1 MGLISP
7 RWQNLSINP
16 VRYEN
21 TEVRDPSR
29 QLEELIGR
37 KVASGLYQSVSEG
50 VREAVRRMDEP
61 DGRDAPGR
69 TVPGAPRG

>member
-7 RWQNLSINP
+7 RWQNLSSNP

-21 TEVRDPSR
+21 TEVRDASPQR
-29 QLEELIGR
+29 EELIGR

-50 VREAVRRMDEP
+50 VGEAVRRMDEP
-61 DGRDAPGR
+61 DGLDAPR
-69 TVPGAPRG
+69 RAVPGAPRG